1 MTRINFINIC
11 NEFGIDEL
19 IALENEDLCALLD
32 QINNNGY
39 NPLMHDPKTDE
50 QVREFLINNF

>member
-11 NEFGIDEL
+11 GEFGIDEL
-19 IALENEDLCALLD
+19 IALENAELCALLD

-39 NPLMHDPKTDE
+39 NPLMHDPKADQ
-50 QVREFLINNF
+50 QVREFLTNNF

>member
-11 NEFGIDEL
+11 NEFGIDVL
-19 IALENEDLCALLD
+19 IALENAELCALLD